1 MSKNA
6 NQKDRKA
13 LVVGSI
19 VSITA
24 LRGVASLYQ
33 SSNHRAL
40 CCAASVGWR
49 CEADLEDSLMKVAGI
64 PGSAFRGIDCSQ
76 HTAVIPGQAGGMS
89 GFFNSRS
96 GANGRNQHSP
106 VITRLGL
113 GDAGS
118 LCARVRVDDRSRPQA
133 VTRWVGSERPHS
145 TKADMTALLCV
156 PGRTISW
163 DGGSRAC
170 PGVCKG
176 IQRIMK

>member
-1 MSKNA
+1 
-6 NQKDRKA
+6 
-13 LVVGSI
+13 
-19 VSITA
+19 
-24 LRGVASLYQ
+24 
-33 SSNHRAL
+33 
-40 CCAASVGWR
+40 
-49 CEADLEDSLMKVAGI
+49 MKVAGI

-133 VTRWVGSERPHS
+133 DKTLSLAWRQHPTRSDFVLRIKGPLAVRPPGS
-145 TKADMTALLCV
+145 
-156 PGRTISW
+156 
-163 DGGSRAC
+163 
-170 PGVCKG
+170 KG
-176 IQRIMK
+176 PAYNYL